1 MMTFYSAVGSY
12 RIRKENGA
20 KVPYIQKLGKLYPI
34 SVPEFFIWSTLLWEV
49 MTHRELEELYD
60 RVNNSYAGVQLP
72 PLDEMLY
79 MLERRKLIIKGIGYT
94 GRDALYNML
103 SDAFVV
109 PYRTSSA
116 KTAWNALQLW
126 MRGKLVLGDISR
138 ALRERSVIDADEKRV
153 ISLVEQTPLST
164 AELVRCFEHDVHDV
178 SSPEKVIEQVYPE
191 DEADQFTLANRENP
205 ASETSAV
212 LQAVSNLYLA
222 RRVIL
227 ETA

>member
-1 MMTFYSAVGSY
+1 MMTFYSAIGSY
-12 RIRKENGA
+12 RIKKEDDT

-49 MTHRELEELYD
+49 MTYQELKQVYD
-60 RVNNSYAGVQLP
+60 QVADSDGLKLP
-72 PLDEMLY
+72 PLDDMLEMLV
-79 MLERRKLIIKGIGYT
+79 RRKLVVKGIGYT

-126 MRGKLVLGDISR
+126 VRGKLMLGDISR
-138 ALRERSVIDADEKRV
+138 AIKERRSFDANEQRV

-164 AELVRCFEHDVHDV
+164 AELIRCFELNVHDV
-178 SSPEKVIEQVYPE
+178 STPDKVIEQVYPQNE
-191 DEADQFTLANRENP
+191 VDQFSMANEEVHDMN
-205 ASETSAV
+205 ANSV

>member
-1 MMTFYSAVGSY
+1 M
-12 RIRKENGA
+12 
-20 KVPYIQKLGKLYPI
+20 L
-34 SVPEFFIWSTLLWEV
+34 
-49 MTHRELEELYD
+49 
-60 RVNNSYAGVQLP
+60 
-72 PLDEMLY
+72 EMLV
-79 MLERRKLIIKGIGYT
+79 RRKLVVKGIGYT

-126 MRGKLVLGDISR
+126 MRGKLVLGDISL
-138 ALRERSVIDADEKRV
+138 ALKERRSIDANEKRV

-164 AELVRCFEHDVHDV
+164 AELIRCFEHDIHDV
-178 SSPEKVIEQVYPE
+178 STPDKVIEQVYPQ
-191 DEADQFTLANRENP
+191 DEVDQFSMANEEAN
-205 ASETSAV
+205 AKNANSV

>member
-1 MMTFYSAVGSY
+1 MMTFYSAIGSY
-12 RIRKENGA
+12 RIKKEDDT
-20 KVPYIQKLGKLYPI
+20 KVAYIQKLGKLYPI

-49 MTHRELEELYD
+49 MTYQELKQTYD
-60 RVNNSYAGVQLP
+60 QVTDSSGLKLP
-72 PLDEMLY
+72 PLDDMFEMLV
-79 MLERRKLIIKGIGYT
+79 RRKLVVKGIGYT

-126 MRGKLVLGDISR
+126 MRKKLVLGDISR
-138 ALRERSVIDADEKRV
+138 ALKEHRSIDTNEKRV

-164 AELVRCFEHDVHDV
+164 AELIRCFERDIYDV
-178 SSPEKVIEQVYPE
+178 STPDKVIEQVYPQ
-191 DEADQFTLANRENP
+191 DEVDQFSMANEEAN
-205 ASETSAV
+205 AKNANSV